1 MTAAEYHTIDLG
13 RLDLRSGQGRRI
25 ELALAIQ
32 PVDQGGNRYEV
43 DGGTVEARID
53 VSRTATGFALRLRF
67 GARITGPCVRCLEPA
82 SIEVE
87 VDARE
92 VDQPRTDDEELRSPY
107 VDEEIL
113 DLGAWAHDA
122 LAARPAAAAALPPRL
137 RRPLPGVRRV
147 AQRRRSGRPRTR
159 HGRRSALGE
168 APRAA
173 RLIPHAPRPW
183 SGAPLPSCADMAVP
197 KKRQSSTRRDKRRA
211 THKAAKPR
219 LNECPRCHSPR
230 LPAPRLPRLR
240 HVRRARGDLIR
251 DRRRRSGLAP

>member
-13 RLDLRSGQGRRI
+13 RLNLRSGQGRRI

-122 LAARPAAAAALPPRL
+122 LLLALPQQLLCRPDCAGLCPVCGESLNDADPADHEHDTGGDPRWAKL
-137 RRPLPGVRRV
+137 REL
-147 AQRRRSGRPRTR
+147 
-159 HGRRSALGE
+159 L
-168 APRAA
+168 
-173 RLIPHAPRPW
+173 
-183 SGAPLPSCADMAVP
+183 D
-197 KKRQSSTRRDKRRA
+197 
-211 THKAAKPR
+211 
-219 LNECPRCHSPR
+219 
-230 LPAPRLPRLR
+230 
-240 HVRRARGDLIR
+240 
-251 DRRRRSGLAP
+251 